1 MIQTKLTP
9 KQLMDDGMMPH
20 AAQAFVELQKAGCP
34 VKEWHSDERGHFW
47 IDAEETAAGDW
58 LDYWNMSLVGGSDRL
73 NRILKKHGLYFEWY
87 NAGYAH
93 VYDI

>member
-1 MIQTKLTP
+1 MGMTNMAITSTMSLTWP
-9 KQLMDDGMMPH
+9 
-20 AAQAFVELQKAGCP
+20 P

-47 IDAEETAAGDW
+47 IDAEESGAGDW
-58 LDYWNMSLVGGSDRL
+58 LDYWSMSLIAGSDRL
-73 NRILKKHGLYFEWY
+73 NRILAKHGLYFEWY